1 MRISDWSSDV
11 CSSDLVGV
19 LLDRARFTKVGKLRT
34 FVLAAFDRTAELRQR
49 HHRHMK
55 FLRQRLQTTRNFRT
69 FLHAVVAALR
79 RTLEQLAIVD
89 DDEADPVTTLPTPRA
104 DAQSGARKA
113 RRATGRA
120 GGG

>member
-55 FLRQRLQTTRNFRT
+55 FLRQRLQTTRNFRN

-79 RTLEQLAIVD
+79 RTLEQLEIVD
-89 DDEADPVTTLPTPRA
+89 DDEADTVTTLQKPREI
-104 DAQSGARKA
+104 
-113 RRATGRA
+113 GRA
-120 GGG
+120 AGRERGGQYG